1 MSKIRS
7 LHACRAAILPSQSL
21 VVHAVNC
28 WSNAKWDSEP
38 SKYASQLWHLQS
50 TTGLN
55 GLSPSPYTV
64 QHLLGCWKSRRYDF
78 YHCVDPVSQQLL
90 HYRAGQQDAILY
102 TGQGLFAGSDGSVNY
117 KQEHMGTGYA
127 VTSGLDLTPIQRFSA
142 PVGGPLA
149 SSRAEAVGLLYFLHW
164 LLDHPGS
171 ARVTVFIDSLGL
183 LQILSQWG
191 RADFWPGPKD
201 IIHFDVLLPLL
212 QTLRKCSVELV
223 LIKVKSHA
231 GCYHNEMADEC
242 AGIGCASDDPPLC
255 PGPHKYGT
263 LHLRLRHS
271 LRDLVEK
278 EKCSVTL
285 PQDWA
290 PNKVILRQAV
300 KVNTERAMRL
310 RGTIFVRSLLQQPN
324 GAIVA
329 RVITKSRDAEV
340 RCWMQCMT
348 GTYPVA
354 SYLHLIGKV
363 TSKLCQHCQLGS
375 TETLSHFLSVCPR
388 FHDARTAAHNQIR
401 ECLSSSLRRHL
412 PSGWILY
419 EETALSHTG
428 LRLRP
433 VPSVRV
439 EATGRPVCN
448 ADLEAGQMYLGRWRP
463 DLLVVSFRARKI
475 AVLEVCRPSDVSPER
490 LQAAYFEKLN
500 IYSPLI
506 EALGYYI
513 DSGWTIK
520 ILPWVVGA
528 RGLVQERVMYNA
540 LEFLEIARG
549 SWISI
554 IECSVSASISALAFM
569 HRIRFS
575 SSVASS
581 TSKSCKEDYFEHKA
595 KYKKCNTQD
604 GLHQIMA
611 RWKRITSTPRH
622 QSSGDVDHTT
632 HKRQVVIQDV

>member
-1 MSKIRS
+1 
-7 LHACRAAILPSQSL
+7 
-21 VVHAVNC
+21 
-28 WSNAKWDSEP
+28 
-38 SKYASQLWHLQS
+38 
-50 TTGLN
+50 LN

-278 EKCSVTL
+278 EKCRVTL

-300 KVNTERAMRL
+300 KVNT
-310 RGTIFVRSLLQQPN
+310 
-324 GAIVA
+324 
-329 RVITKSRDAEV
+329 
-340 RCWMQCMT
+340 
-348 GTYPVA
+348 
-354 SYLHLIGKV
+354 
-363 TSKLCQHCQLGS
+363 
-375 TETLSHFLSVCPR
+375 
-388 FHDARTAAHNQIR
+388 
-401 ECLSSSLRRHL
+401 
-412 PSGWILY
+412 
-419 EETALSHTG
+419 
-428 LRLRP
+428 
-433 VPSVRV
+433 
-439 EATGRPVCN
+439 
-448 ADLEAGQMYLGRWRP
+448 
-463 DLLVVSFRARKI
+463 
-475 AVLEVCRPSDVSPER
+475 
-490 LQAAYFEKLN
+490 
-500 IYSPLI
+500 
-506 EALGYYI
+506 
-513 DSGWTIK
+513 
-520 ILPWVVGA
+520 
-528 RGLVQERVMYNA
+528 
-540 LEFLEIARG
+540 
-549 SWISI
+549 
-554 IECSVSASISALAFM
+554 
-569 HRIRFS
+569 
-575 SSVASS
+575 
-581 TSKSCKEDYFEHKA
+581 
-595 KYKKCNTQD
+595 
-604 GLHQIMA
+604 
-611 RWKRITSTPRH
+611 
-622 QSSGDVDHTT
+622 
-632 HKRQVVIQDV
+632 